1 MSRLSSLTV
10 VAAAALLTSACT
22 SLGGFGGGRGPTPLV
37 AVPTT
42 PVAAQ
47 SLPPPAPVTPPPEEA
62 KPEEVAAAPAEP
74 TPEETA
80 AKEAQAASQ
89 ARDVTMNEMVGGWTL
104 SSGGSSCQLFMS
116 TTNWS
121 GGRRASTRGC
131 KGDLANVSAWSLSGR
146 QIALKNSDGGTIA
159 TLYGS
164 ASGGFNGSAGGQAVS
179 VYR

>member
-1 MSRLSSLTV
+1 MSRLSPLTV

-22 SLGGFGGGRGPTPLV
+22 SLGGRGPTPLV

-47 SLPPPAPVTPPPEEA
+47 TLPPPVAPAPVVEA
-62 KPEEVAAAPAEP
+62 PKPEEVAAAPAEP
-74 TPEETA
+74 TPEEKA
-80 AKEAQAASQ
+80 AQEAQAAAQ
-89 ARDVTMNEMVGGWTL
+89 ARDVTMNDMVGGWTL

-121 GGRRASTRGC
+121 GGKRASTRGC
-131 KGDLANVSAWSLSGR
+131 KGDLSKVSAWSLSGR
-146 QIALKNSDGGTIA
+146 QIALKNGDGGTVA

-164 ASGGFNGSAGGQAVS
+164 ASGGFNGSSSEGQSVS

>member
-1 MSRLSSLTV
+1 MSRLSPLTV

-22 SLGGFGGGRGPTPLV
+22 SLGGRGPTPLV

-47 SLPPPAPVTPPPEEA
+47 ALPPPVAQAPAPVVEET

-74 TPEETA
+74 TPEEKA
-80 AKEAQAASQ
+80 AQEAQAASQ
-89 ARDVTMNEMVGGWTL
+89 ARDVTMNDMVGGWTL

-121 GGRRASTRGC
+121 GGKRASTRGC
-131 KGDLANVSAWSLSGR
+131 KGDLSKVSAWSLSGR

>member
-10 VAAAALLTSACT
+10 VAAAALLTTACT
-22 SLGGFGGGRGPTPLV
+22 SFGPSRGPTPLV

-74 TPEETA
+74 TPEEKA
-80 AKEAQAASQ
+80 AQEAQAASQ
-89 ARDVTMNEMVGGWTL
+89 ARDVTMNDMVGGWTL

-131 KGDLANVSAWSLSGR
+131 KGELANVSAWSLSGR
-146 QIALKNSDGGTIA
+146 QIALKNSDGSTIA

-164 ASGGFNGSAGGQAVS
+164 ASGGFNGTAGSQAVS